1 MDMELSDTT
10 FAMHPFIFLLG
21 MLCAYLAGSINFS
34 ILLLRI
40 LGRED
45 PRNQYSGNPGMT
57 NVFRQHGLPLAVV
70 VLVLDVSRA
79 IAVALT
85 AIYFWID
92 AWVPWAGFGLILG
105 NRLPCF
111 HGFKG
116 GKGVANY
123 LGFCVIPLPLGTGMS
138 VTAYLFTI
146 VIVRI
151 PFVAS
156 FAMLAILTVS
166 GIFRWG
172 HTLVG
177 LSAVL
182 MIAVSIVWFHRSN
195 ISKLLDR
202 N

>member
-1 MDMELSDTT
+1 MDMGSSEPTVLVHL
-10 FAMHPFIFLLG
+10 FAFLLG
-21 MLCAYLAGSINFS
+21 MLCAYLAGSVNFS
-34 ILLLRI
+34 ILLLKI
-40 LGRED
+40 LGKED
-45 PRNQYSGNPGMT
+45 PRDQYSGNPGVT
-57 NVFRQHGLPLAVV
+57 NVFRQHGRFIAAM

-79 IAVALT
+79 IVVALT

-123 LGFCVIPLPLGTGMS
+123 LGFCVIPLPLGTG
-138 VTAYLFTI
+138 VAVIAYLLTI
-146 VIVRI
+146 TIVRI

-156 FAMLAILTVS
+156 FVMLAILTVS
-166 GIFRWG
+166 GISHWG
-172 HTLVG
+172 HTFVG

-182 MIAVSIVWFHRSN
+182 MIAISIVWFHRSN

-202 N
+202 K